1 MGNSKV
7 PERVTGPWGSVPGSV
22 TAECTVIDTK
32 QQSEDIL
39 CLQNILQT
47 KIISQGN
54 YSSDKKRAKQCFS
67 TQFEFFYTISFFII
81 CMHVG
86 GELDN
91 L

>member
-1 MGNSKV
+1 MGKSKV
-7 PERVTGPWGSVPGSV
+7 PERVTGPWGSVPGST
-22 TAECTVIDTK
+22 TAECTVIDTE

-39 CLQNILQT
+39 CLQSIPQT

-54 YSSDKKRAKQCFS
+54 YSSDKKKAKQCFP
-67 TQFEFFYTISFFII
+67 TQFEFFYTISFFRI
-81 CMHVG
+81 CMRGG